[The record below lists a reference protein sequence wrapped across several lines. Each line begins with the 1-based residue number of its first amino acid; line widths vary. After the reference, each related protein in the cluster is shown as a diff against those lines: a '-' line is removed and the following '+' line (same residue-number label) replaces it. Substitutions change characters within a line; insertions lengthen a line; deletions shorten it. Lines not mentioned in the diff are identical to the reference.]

1 MPAAAIPTKRI
12 AVHGR
17 VGSNTFSYMRNPTN
31 VATSAATDP
40 NVTASNMRPEIPRSL
55 PPSVSAGL
63 AATGTRA
70 TSARTS
76 GTSATVEVVETSVA
90 SAPSAGWISTRRE
103 SNNFSATASSTS
115 GASSGTVSGSACTG
129 ADFERSIRSSR
140 RASTFVVEEASL
152 RAYPQAPQ
160 NAASAELGAPQ
171 TGQGLPGSS
180 LIVNGSHPYREPIN
194 VSTWVPSVRAFF
206 PPRA

>member
-1 MPAAAIPTKRI
+1 MALPNSAFLQYTVPRLHQATSFSGSSRI
-12 AVHGR
+12 A
-17 VGSNTFSYMRNPTN
+17 FSWHRRASLSLPRYPI
-31 VATSAATDP
+31 AT
-40 NVTASNMRPEIPRSL
+40 PRSL

-76 GTSATVEVVETSVA
+76 GTSATDEVVETWAASV
-90 SAPSAGWISTRRE
+90 PSAGWISTRRE

-206 PPRA
+206 PPRD